1 LAFEYWTPKID
12 LAGFNALA
20 VDGNPPE
27 LDSLR
32 KYFVRVDE
40 NIKRLPVMKDGRI
53 LGHFYVVKCFGYM
66 PPDAKPIRVSEMIGG
81 S

>member
-12 LAGFNALA
+12 LVGFNALA

-27 LDSLR
+27 LESLR

-40 NIKRLPVMKDGRI
+40 NIEQLAVVKGGRVI
-53 LGHFYVVKCFGYM
+53 GHFYVVKCFGYM
-66 PPDAKPIRVSEMIGG
+66 PDAKPIMD
-81 S
+81 